1 MATVRE
7 LLRSGEGLPYGSA
20 RLDAEILL
28 GHCLEKSRAW
38 LYTWPETAVS
48 EDCARHFRE
57 LLSRRR
63 EGLPVAYLTGVR
75 EFWSLPIGV
84 NAATLIP
91 RPETEVLVAWALE
104 LTLPDETRVL
114 DLGTGS
120 GAIAL
125 AIASER
131 PHWRVTG
138 VDTSEEALQVARA
151 NARRLALHQVA
162 LQASNWFDGVAG
174 RRFDLLLAN
183 PPYID
188 GGDEHLARG
197 DVRFEPRTALVAPRG
212 GLADLGVLAADAP
225 GHLRDGGWLLLEHG
239 WEQAATVRGM
249 LRDAGFGAVSSR
261 RDLAGHER
269 VTGGCWRAD

>member
-1 MATVRE
+1 
-7 LLRSGEGLPYGSA
+7 
-20 RLDAEILL
+20 
-28 GHCLEKSRAW
+28 
-38 LYTWPETAVS
+38 
-48 EDCARHFRE
+48 
-57 LLSRRR
+57 
-63 EGLPVAYLTGVR
+63 
-75 EFWSLPIGV
+75 
-84 NAATLIP
+84 
-91 RPETEVLVAWALE
+91 
-104 LTLPDETRVL
+104 
-114 DLGTGS
+114 
-120 GAIAL
+120 
-125 AIASER
+125 
-131 PHWRVTG
+131 VTG